1 MVAQSEVEK
10 LREELGR
17 VRSEGTGNLFGENQA
32 IVGRS
37 VMIWSFFYG
46 CVGRFIGPSDSFPAQ
61 ILCDPVC
68 QLC

>member
-17 VRSEGTGNLFGENQA
+17 VRSEGTSNLFGENQVK
-32 IVGRS
+32 VGRS
-37 VMIWSFFYG
+37 VMIWSFFDG
-46 CVGRFIGPSDSFPAQ
+46 CVGRFPAQ

>member
-17 VRSEGTGNLFGENQA
+17 VRSEGTSNLFGENQA

-37 VMIWSFFYG
+37 VMIWSFFDG
-46 CVGRFIGPSDSFPAQ
+46 CVVLDALLGQ
-61 ILCDPVC
+61 
-68 QLC
+68 